1 MINNKYV
8 LIGEW
13 ITRELPT
20 AYFSI
25 YTHSNFQL
33 LWVVATAVLYKQNL
47 IGDLNS
53 GPWVVSRADLYKQN
67 LIGDLH
73 SGPWVENELKPIK
86 PMVKQEYN
94 WLKIL
99 FIALAT
105 PLHVI

>member
-13 ITRELPT
+13 ITQELPT

-47 IGDLNS
+47 IGDL
-53 GPWVVSRADLYKQN
+53 
-67 LIGDLH
+67 H

-94 WLKIL
+94 WLKVL
-99 FIALAT
+99 FIVLAT
-105 PLHVI
+105 PLHAI